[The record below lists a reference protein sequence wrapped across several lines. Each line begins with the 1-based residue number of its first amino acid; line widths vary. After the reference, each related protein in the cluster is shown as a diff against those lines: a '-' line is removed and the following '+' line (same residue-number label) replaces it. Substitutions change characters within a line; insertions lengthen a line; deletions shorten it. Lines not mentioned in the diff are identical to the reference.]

1 MMLRRRAWETRRGT
15 SLVEAAVVYPTTL
28 LLLIGTLVL
37 GLGVYRY
44 QQLESLAREGA
55 RYAAV
60 HGPTY
65 ASEQNSSYATSTTVL
80 AAIDALAAGGGIQTS
95 DLSCTVTWSPNPPT
109 ASPPSTVTVQLTYTW
124 VPEGYF
130 SSTNWTVSSTM
141 PVTY

>member
-1 MMLRRRAWETRRGT
+1 MMLRTRAQETRRGT
-15 SLVEAAVVYPTTL
+15 SLVEAAIVYPTTL

-44 QQLESLAREGA
+44 QQLQSLAREGA

-65 ASEQNSSYATSTTVL
+65 ASEQSSSYATSTTVL
-80 AAIDALAAGGGIQTS
+80 AAIDSMATAGGIQTS
-95 DLSCTVTWSPNPPT
+95 ELSCTVTWSPNPPT
-109 ASPPSTVTVQLTYTW
+109 SSPPSTVTVQLSYNW

-130 SSTNWTVSSTM
+130 SSTNWTITSTM

>member
-1 MMLRRRAWETRRGT
+1 MMPQRRARTSRRGT
-15 SLVEAAVVYPTTL
+15 AVVEAAVVFPTTL
-28 LLLIGTLVL
+28 LLLIGTLIL
-37 GLGVYRY
+37 GLGVYQY
-44 QQLESLAREGA
+44 QQLQSLAREGA

-80 AAIDALAAGGGIQTS
+80 AAIDSLASAGGIQTS
-95 DLSCTVTWSPNPPT
+95 DLTCAVTWSPNPPT
-109 ASPPSTVTVQLTYTW
+109 SSPPSTVTVQLTYVW

-130 SSTNWTVSSTM
+130 GSSTWTVSSTM

>member
-1 MMLRRRAWETRRGT
+1 MILSRRAREVRRGT
-15 SLVEAAVVYPTTL
+15 SVVEAAIVYPTTL
-28 LLLIGTLVL
+28 LLMVGTVVM

-44 QQLESLAREGA
+44 QLLQSLAREGA

-65 ASEQNSSYATSTTVL
+65 ASEQSSSYATSTTVL
-80 AAIDALAAGGGIQTS
+80 AAVDTLASAGGIQTS

-109 ASPPSTVTVQLTYTW
+109 SSPPSIVTVQLTYNW

-130 SSTNWTVSSTM
+130 NTATWTVSSTM